1 MLNQINPIV
10 KNIHVPGIRVFA
22 NEVAQYENGIN
33 LTIGQ
38 PDFPTPE
45 SIKQA
50 GIQAI
55 QHNLTGYSHNAG
67 LISLRR
73 AVSGFFED
81 KYDFYYNP
89 ENEIVITNGA
99 SEAIDSVLRTI
110 LLPGDEVILPVP
122 SYSGYESIIR
132 LSGGKIIPL
141 DTTKSDFI
149 PDPAELEK
157 LITNK
162 TKAVIF
168 NFPSNPVGVC
178 LKKEQIDPLVA
189 LLKKHKIFIISDEIY
204 SENVFDFKH
213 TSFANYPEIRD
224 QLFLLHGLSKSHS
237 MTGWRLGYVLGDAV
251 LMEQVLKVHLN
262 NSICAS
268 LPSQYAAIEAL
279 TNCQDEPAKMNE
291 AYVRRRDYVY
301 NRLTQMGF
309 NTIKPNGTFYIFPS
323 IKHTGLQSYDFAT
336 QLLQTEQTAVV
347 PGSAFQAEGYIRIS
361 FASSMD
367 TLAEGLN
374 RIERFI
380 QTIN

>member
-22 NEVAQYENGIN
+22 NEVAKYENGIN

-178 LKKEQIDPLVA
+178 LTKEQIEPLVA

-213 TSFANYPEIRD
+213 TSF
-224 QLFLLHGLSKSHS
+224 
-237 MTGWRLGYVLGDAV
+237 
-251 LMEQVLKVHLN
+251 
-262 NSICAS
+262 
-268 LPSQYAAIEAL
+268 
-279 TNCQDEPAKMNE
+279 
-291 AYVRRRDYVY
+291 
-301 NRLTQMGF
+301 
-309 NTIKPNGTFYIFPS
+309 
-323 IKHTGLQSYDFAT
+323 
-336 QLLQTEQTAVV
+336 
-347 PGSAFQAEGYIRIS
+347 
-361 FASSMD
+361 
-367 TLAEGLN
+367 
-374 RIERFI
+374 
-380 QTIN
+380 